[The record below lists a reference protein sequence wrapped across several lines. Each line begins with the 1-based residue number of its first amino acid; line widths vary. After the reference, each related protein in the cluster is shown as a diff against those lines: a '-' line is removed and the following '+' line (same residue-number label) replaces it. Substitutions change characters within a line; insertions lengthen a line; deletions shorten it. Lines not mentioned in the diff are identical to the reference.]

1 MDGLENS
8 AKDFEVGKALGWSAC
23 HRLRRIWKSIL
34 KRSIKERLFMASVE
48 SILLYGSE
56 TWTVTKAIEKK
67 LYGCYTKMLRMV
79 FNVPW

>member
-1 MDGLENS
+1 
-8 AKDFEVGKALGWSAC
+8 
-23 HRLRRIWKSIL
+23 
-34 KRSIKERLFMASVE
+34 MASVE

-79 FNVPW
+79 FNVSW